1 LPAPFFRTMQYL
13 NTNFAGQLM
22 RVTLNESRQ
31 YFAETFTDYLLIL
44 THEENSTAGN
54 YLAQVPV
61 ILNENQRITTLEMTT
76 VGLELA
82 GRYRFEIYGQNSA
95 SNLNPTNAE
104 VVGLCKIGWADLT
117 NNTEFYDVPN
127 ITINDDVIYDG

>member
-1 LPAPFFRTMQYL
+1 MQYL
-13 NTNFAGQLM
+13 NTNFAGQLL
-22 RVTLNESRQ
+22 RVSLNESRQ

-44 THEENSTAGN
+44 THEENSTAGY

-61 ILNENQRITTLEMTT
+61 ILNENQRITTLEITT

-82 GRYRFEIYGQNSA
+82 GRYRFEIYGQNSDN
-95 SNLNPTNAE
+95 NLNSTNAV